1 MYFDVII
8 NNGDI
13 GLRCDLSVLKINE
26 GDTIILTFD
35 PEVYEPDQIQPIMK
49 YLSEQF
55 YDNKVIA
62 KMKGLDIDIKKSED

>member
-1 MYFDVII
+1 MYFDIMI

-13 GLRCDLSVLKINE
+13 GLRCDLSVLKIDK

-35 PEVYEPDQIQPIMK
+35 PEVYEPDQIQSIIK

-62 KMKGLDIDIKKSED
+62 KIKGLDIDIEKK

>member
-1 MYFDVII
+1 MYFDCMI
-8 NNGDI
+8 NDDI
-13 GLRCDLSVLKINE
+13 GLRCDLSVLEIDK

-35 PEVYEPDQIQPIMK
+35 PEVYQPDMIQQVMQ

-62 KMKGLDIDIKKSED
+62 KIKGLDIDIKKSED

>member
-8 NNGDI
+8 NDGDI
-13 GLRCDLSVLKINE
+13 GLRCDLSWLKINE

-35 PEVYEPDQIQPIMK
+35 PEVYELDQIQPIVE

-55 YDNKVIA
+55 YNNKVIA
-62 KMKGLDIDIKKSED
+62 KIKGLDIDIEKSED

>member
-1 MYFDVII
+1 MYFDCMI
-8 NNGDI
+8 NDDI
-13 GLRCDLSVLKINE
+13 GLRCDLSVLKIDK

-35 PEVYEPDQIQPIMK
+35 QEQYKPNEVQQIIQ

-62 KMKGLDIDIKKSED
+62 KMKGLDIKVEKSED

>member
-1 MYFDVII
+1 MYFDVMI
-8 NNGDI
+8 NDGDI
-13 GLRCDLSVLKINE
+13 GLRCDLSVLKIDK

-35 PEVYEPDQIQPIMK
+35 PEVYEPDQIQSIMK

-62 KMKGLDIDIKKSED
+62 KMKGLDIDIEKK

>member
-1 MYFDVII
+1 MYFDVMI
-8 NNGDI
+8 NDDI
-13 GLRCDLSVLKINE
+13 GLRCDLSVLKIDK

-62 KMKGLDIDIKKSED
+62 KMKGLDIDIEK